1 MEEETFLPKSKAY
14 VFRGFELVF
23 TYKNCNKPS
32 VNLMFES
39 IAVKVCMI
47 MVHSYTCGLR
57 QISKEEKSLSNSC
70 LAAFITI
77 SR

>member
-23 TYKNCNKPS
+23 TYKYCNKPS

-39 IAVKVCMI
+39 IAVK
-47 MVHSYTCGLR
+47 
-57 QISKEEKSLSNSC
+57 KS
-70 LAAFITI
+70 A
-77 SR
+77 